1 MTLKATRQRRT
12 PYASEKQGHALQG
25 HGSASLKAMGMVEDE
40 EFGRN
45 DCVITGRDETVSQ
58 RIENNAFT
66 GIKSSRAAQS
76 LRATCEDYREE
87 N

>member
-1 MTLKATRQRRT
+1 
-12 PYASEKQGHALQG
+12 
-25 HGSASLKAMGMVEDE
+25 MVEDE

-66 GIKSSRAAQS
+66 GIKSSREAQS